1 MTDHVTWFKLWM
13 HCMTT
18 GHRLLWEIR
27 PPTDVAPSYL
37 FGTMH
42 VKDHQAFRG
51 FERIL
56 TYVERCATF
65 AAEFNFEEVDS
76 AQFTRMAA
84 LRPNQQV
91 QEHLSP
97 SVYRK
102 LDRVVQRELGAP
114 LKAFHQLSPM
124 LLINQLSEAQL
135 GSERPQAL
143 DQALH
148 EHALTHQKT
157 ILGLETFEEQLA
169 VFKQINLP
177 EQYRTLKLIATHF
190 KRFRRSIHAATA
202 AYIKGDI
209 RLLLRQS
216 QRSIGSMRRPL
227 LYDRNQRMAIR
238 FATFSQE
245 QSLFGAVGAAHLAG
259 EKGVLRLLKLQGFHL
274 RPVPYLDL

>member
-1 MTDHVTWFKLWM
+1 MTAE
-13 HCMTT
+13 HC
-18 GHRLLWEIR
+18 LLWEIH

-42 VKDHQAFRG
+42 IKDHQAFLG

-56 TYVERCATF
+56 TYVERCASF
-65 AAEFNFEEVDS
+65 AAEFNFEEADP
-76 AQFTRMAA
+76 TRLTQAA
-84 LRPNQQV
+84 TLHPDQQV
-91 QEHLSP
+91 QQHLSS
-97 SVYRK
+97 SVYKK

-114 LKAFHQLSPM
+114 LQAFHQLSPM

-135 GSERPQAL
+135 GTERPQAL
-143 DQALH
+143 DQALY
-148 EHALTHQKT
+148 EHALAHQKT

-169 VFKQINLP
+169 VFQQINLP

-259 EKGVLRLLKLQGFHL
+259 EKGMLRLLKLQGFRL
-274 RPVPYLDL
+274 RPIPYLDL